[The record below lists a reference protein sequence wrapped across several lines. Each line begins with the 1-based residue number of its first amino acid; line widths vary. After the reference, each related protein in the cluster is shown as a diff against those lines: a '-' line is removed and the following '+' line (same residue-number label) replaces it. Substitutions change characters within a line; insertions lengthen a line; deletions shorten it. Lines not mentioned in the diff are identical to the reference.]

1 MATAR
6 KVTVHVPKLAEWNK
20 AFRAKGG
27 SIKLPRCT
35 LANAEGAALA
45 LTKLN
50 IKNPQDTTVVELYP
64 GLGVWTAALVN
75 ANFKRIITLEPHT
88 QYFNKIEDLAKDSQG
103 IVEAWK
109 KDGYDWEAYVELKK
123 PEYLGKLVNTDWTN
137 VHPNILFTG
146 TLPKSAKGEQLLAQ
160 FTTCIINKMAM
171 HSMGRIQMALW
182 IPDQLYKKFVAPPGS
197 SSRCKMGAVTEACA
211 NVEVITTTSPTC
223 VYPNNDYHLVHITPF
238 AQKLTTSQW
247 DVFEYVLKH
256 LFVMQKQPLSKMIKT
271 LGPGADIIL
280 GRLSFDPKIAIGQMT
295 AKQIDE
301 VAVKFDQWPLRPRV
315 LFEDASLLCDN

>member
-137 VHPNILFTG
+137 
-146 TLPKSAKGEQLLAQ
+146 A
-160 FTTCIINKMAM
+160 
-171 HSMGRIQMALW
+171 
-182 IPDQLYKKFVAPPGS
+182 
-197 SSRCKMGAVTEACA
+197 
-211 NVEVITTTSPTC
+211 
-223 VYPNNDYHLVHITPF
+223 
-238 AQKLTTSQW
+238 QW